1 MEPNSLQNTQNK
13 EIFLNNIN
21 SQFQESQ
28 EIPSFERPFEEVEDG
43 YVDDRGFYTT
53 PNGSFWDNTGNYFNR
68 FGFDVHGG
76 TYDKYGIY
84 QPGKDYDEKSGYYNN
99 DYEKNLIKL
108 NEEKAMKNIESCI
121 SKLRDQEKKDEKIIK
136 KYSKLEEE
144 SEDEEDEDDK
154 SNVTYDENDMKEA
167 FEYVME
173 SENHNDNIMKK
184 KGNNIDL
191 DMNEM

>member
-1 MEPNSLQNTQNK
+1 
-13 EIFLNNIN
+13 
-21 SQFQESQ
+21 
-28 EIPSFERPFEEVEDG
+28 
-43 YVDDRGFYTT
+43 
-53 PNGSFWDNTGNYFNR
+53 
-68 FGFDVHGG
+68 
-76 TYDKYGIY
+76 
-84 QPGKDYDEKSGYYNN
+84 
-99 DYEKNLIKL
+99 
-108 NEEKAMKNIESCI
+108 MKNIESCI

-173 SENHNDNIMKK
+173 SENHNDNIMKN